1 MDRDSI
7 QIQSKDDI
15 NLQMGNYF
23 RDGRTKIGIQS
34 SLFISLHHQFIVVL
48 LYWIGPKF
56 FLGSDFVLVWET
68 SSQESRQEKE
78 KTTSEEGE
86 AATNV
91 ELHRPERKRTRP
103 VQWRE
108 RFVRN
113 LESAGLLTEKVL
125 QIPTQVRSFM

>member
-1 MDRDSI
+1 MDRDSV

-34 SLFISLHHQFIVVL
+34 SLLISFIIL
-48 LYWIGPKF
+48 LFGIGPKF
-56 FLGSDFVLVWET
+56 ILGSDFVLVWET

-78 KTTSEEGE
+78 RTTNEEGE
-86 AATNV
+86 ASTNV
-91 ELHRPERKRTRP
+91 ELHRPERKKTRP

-108 RFVRN
+108 KFARN

-125 QIPTQVRSFM
+125 QIQTQVRPFV

>member
-15 NLQMGNYF
+15 DQTSLQMGNYF

-34 SLFISLHHQFIVVL
+34 FLFISFISL
-48 LYWIGPKF
+48 LFGIGPKF
-56 FLGSDFVLVWET
+56 ILGLDFVLVWET
-68 SSQESRQEKE
+68 SSQERRQEKE
-78 KTTSEEGE
+78 RTTSEEGE
-86 AATNV
+86 TSNNV
-91 ELHRPERKRTRP
+91 ELNRPERKKTRP

-125 QIPTQVRSFM
+125 QIQTQVRSFM